1 MTTNDSLP
9 VLITFDGQA
18 RSGKGTIVHAV
29 KRSLQ
34 DLGIRTMLI
43 DAGQVFRVL
52 VVSASQHGVDIDNPD
67 SIDAFLADEAM
78 LVETTALIK
87 QVYAMDH
94 EERDALIY
102 THKVGA
108 NSAKFG
114 ARPGSQVF
122 KDSLLKKWLDDAHS
136 EGYEV
141 VLLDGR
147 ALEETG
153 TMLENAGLCDY
164 AVGFYFV
171 CDAQIG
177 ARRTLGYAARSYDE
191 LSDDEKQEVDNLV
204 QQIIARNK
212 ADAER
217 AVQPIVPPAG
227 AQEFVLPT
235 FDPQPNNDGR
245 QMFIVDTSAEMTKD
259 QMTESITEFFKGV
272 YGEKTDR

>member
-1 MTTNDSLP
+1 MNDSLP

-34 DLGIRTMLI
+34 DLGIKTMLI

-78 LVETTALIK
+78 LDETTALIK
-87 QVYAMDH
+87 KVYAMGH

-102 THKVGA
+102 THEVGA

-122 KDSLLKKWLDDAHS
+122 KDSLLKKWLDDAHN
-136 EGYEV
+136 EGYEI

-153 TMLENAGLCDY
+153 TMLENAGLCHYD
-164 AVGFYFV
+164 VGFYFV
-171 CDAQIG
+171 CEAQIG

-191 LSDDEKQEVDNLV
+191 LSETEKQKVDTLV

-217 AVQPIVPPAG
+217 KVQPIIPPAD
-227 AQEFVLPT
+227 AQTFGLPT
-235 FDPQPNNDGR
+235 FNPQPNDSGR
-245 QMFIVDTSAEMTKD
+245 HMFIVDTSAEMTKE
-259 QMTESITEFFKGV
+259 QMVKSIVEFFEGV
-272 YGEKTDR
+272 YREKADR